1 MATKEDLQK
10 RLDDKSF
17 DPSKLNRK
25 QRQIIDELIRRGELK
40 GPTTDEIIR
49 QRGVAAEAIAR
60 RDEFYADPIGEALE
74 AEDSFF
80 KGRPT
85 AELAGDLSGSIAP
98 YVAMRKKIYGAAV
111 SGNLWQKGPG
121 KFLQSAIKV
130 ADRLPGRFKL
140 LGGALKLAARAADV
154 PSKVLASPAGR
165 AELYSVLGGTVGAG
179 TGSITYDMLNEQ
191 IGVNIASA
199 ITDEFRDL
207 PDREIDQDILANAAR
222 ATKDAAMFNAGAA
235 ALTPFLFGPLGKLTA
250 KLFGAKSD
258 KAARLAEYTRDK
270 GLPLPLMTGIE
281 DGVFS
286 DLGRNYFKTVGVFPF
301 VSGIGREA
309 LQVAEQEAGKQY
321 LDGLVRYA
329 PLMHTSALS
338 SSIFNQASKVFK
350 ENAALIGA
358 QYQAFERFAKEAG
371 NPRLISLDKTAAYVK
386 ELADANK
393 AMFPDIPNFK
403 PGIGDIDVKAID
415 KYLKEDGDPLNL
427 AVKMLN
433 AIGDSKITPL
443 EYSGVM
449 KMVNKAITDTQKELP
464 VGSVWQIRQYLEH
477 DLNAFGEKLGKGFLK
492 GDEVIS
498 KTYDDIVESSGKE
511 LAEADLAYKYSMG
524 TQLYDKLKK
533 ANAVFSAT
541 MGFYQKGSVPKILKR
556 FDSNLFTQKGVN
568 GVLGK
573 EALPRDQV
581 FEVISRNVFA
591 SNSPEA
597 LIAFK
602 KMIGAEGKNATANG
616 KLLYEATKANYLA
629 NTFLSAFKT
638 ADSPR
643 ANSIFTELGKDVAFK
658 SQNKY
663 FTEAVEEIGTDRLLA
678 ERGFSIEDVK
688 LGNGVFDVSKI
699 RFSPKDF
706 ASFDINKFMTDLGI
720 GKATEAN
727 GRKKMAEMLGKGN
740 VEEFYK
746 FTDYM
751 KAISDISISDTSTFL
766 QRRFTLS
773 GGRGVL
779 SGVVIGGG
787 MAAVNPFAPAI
798 FLLLARKAGRILTD
812 PVSLRYLNDALGADE
827 MLKMVKGEKILGQR
841 VGRSYNAKPLTA
853 LGLTQKR
860 EAFARLIN
868 YFADE
873 DEDTPRVNPK
883 TVDPVRIQEE
893 LLGMPFEVP
902 KPKFDENTIPKETLE
917 SMFAQ
922 DFTGSSGNVETDN
935 QMVDYVRATARAES
949 ETDADDINR
958 DLEADEER
966 ITDDIQLQNPV
977 AQTPTTGQQV
987 DPQQFS
993 SLFPNDAVGAA
1004 IAQRRQR
1011 GQG

>member
-49 QRGVAAEAIAR
+49 QRGVAAEEIAR

-350 ENAALIGA
+350 ENASLIGA

-403 PGIGDIDVKAID
+403 AGIGDIDVKAID

-492 GDEVIS
+492 GDQVIS
-498 KTYDDIVESSGKE
+498 RTYDDIVESSGKE
-511 LAEADLAYKYSMG
+511 LAEADLAYKYNMG

-581 FEVISRNVFA
+581 F
-591 SNSPEA
+591 
-597 LIAFK
+597 
-602 KMIGAEGKNATANG
+602 
-616 KLLYEATKANYLA
+616 
-629 NTFLSAFKT
+629 
-638 ADSPR
+638 
-643 ANSIFTELGKDVAFK
+643 
-658 SQNKY
+658 
-663 FTEAVEEIGTDRLLA
+663 
-678 ERGFSIEDVK
+678 
-688 LGNGVFDVSKI
+688 
-699 RFSPKDF
+699 
-706 ASFDINKFMTDLGI
+706 
-720 GKATEAN
+720 
-727 GRKKMAEMLGKGN
+727 
-740 VEEFYK
+740 
-746 FTDYM
+746 
-751 KAISDISISDTSTFL
+751 
-766 QRRFTLS
+766 
-773 GGRGVL
+773 
-779 SGVVIGGG
+779 
-787 MAAVNPFAPAI
+787 
-798 FLLLARKAGRILTD
+798 
-812 PVSLRYLNDALGADE
+812 
-827 MLKMVKGEKILGQR
+827 
-841 VGRSYNAKPLTA
+841 
-853 LGLTQKR
+853 
-860 EAFARLIN
+860 
-868 YFADE
+868 
-873 DEDTPRVNPK
+873 
-883 TVDPVRIQEE
+883 
-893 LLGMPFEVP
+893 
-902 KPKFDENTIPKETLE
+902 
-917 SMFAQ
+917 
-922 DFTGSSGNVETDN
+922 
-935 QMVDYVRATARAES
+935 
-949 ETDADDINR
+949 
-958 DLEADEER
+958 
-966 ITDDIQLQNPV
+966 
-977 AQTPTTGQQV
+977 
-987 DPQQFS
+987 
-993 SLFPNDAVGAA
+993 
-1004 IAQRRQR
+1004 
-1011 GQG
+1011 